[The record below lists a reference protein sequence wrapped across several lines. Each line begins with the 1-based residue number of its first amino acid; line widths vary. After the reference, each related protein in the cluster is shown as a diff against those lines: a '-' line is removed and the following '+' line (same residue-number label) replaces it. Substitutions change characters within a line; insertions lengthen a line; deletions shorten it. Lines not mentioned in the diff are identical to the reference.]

1 MGYPDVKLTNSTP
14 YKASGHISFA
24 ACSGNDF
31 NNLAPNDSQS
41 FSRGACLLT
50 KITATVNGQDA
61 TPYESSGTSYSQ
73 YAIIVQGTG
82 FAVTRVVN

>member
-1 MGYPDVKLTNSTP
+1 MGYPDVKVTNSTP
-14 YKASGHISFA
+14 YKATGTVHYA
-24 ACSGNDF
+24 ACSSDNF
-31 NNLAPNDSQS
+31 TNLAPNDSNS
-41 FSRGACLLT
+41 FSRGVCLVT